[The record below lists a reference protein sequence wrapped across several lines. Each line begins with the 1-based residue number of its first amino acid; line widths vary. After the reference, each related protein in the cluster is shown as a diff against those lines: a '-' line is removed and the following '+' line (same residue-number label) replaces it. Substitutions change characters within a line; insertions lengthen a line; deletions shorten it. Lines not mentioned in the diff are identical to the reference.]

1 MMPDSGE
8 VDESDETETKT
19 NGGGFRRESYIDG
32 QGEGR
37 VV

>member
-1 MMPDSGE
+1 MMPDSDE
-8 VDESDETETKT
+8 VDESDEIETKM
-19 NGGGFRRESYIDG
+19 NGGGSRRESYIDG

>member
-1 MMPDSGE
+1 MPDFGE
-8 VDESDETETKT
+8 VDESDEIETKT
-19 NGGGFRRESYIDG
+19 NSGRSRRESYIDG